1 MCAVQ
6 VSSIDQST
14 RINYGAGLLRFT
26 QYCDSLGISEWD
38 RMPASDILLAGFVAA
53 GAGRVASAQQWV
65 SGLRLWHDVNGAP
78 WLGDQALKRALAG
91 VKKLAPSSS
100 HRSPRPP
107 VTFEHIRA
115 LLEGLDLLN
124 TKDAAVWAAAAVA
137 FWSICRLGELL
148 LHVPVRWNFR
158 PEKHV
163 ARGASLTYARARN
176 GVECGTLHIPW
187 TKTTAS
193 EGADIAITD
202 LADPTSPLYAIR
214 YHLAVNAKV
223 PLDAP
228 LFAFEQG
235 DSWQT
240 LTKSMFLQRCNE
252 IWKRQGLHVLE
263 GGHSFRIGGTTEWL
277 LRGTPPDVVQ
287 KQGRWLSG
295 AFLLYWRKVQTV
307 LPFFISQAFNASE
320 ALRLDRIMDDFERSL

>member
-1 MCAVQ
+1 
-6 VSSIDQST
+6 
-14 RINYGAGLLRFT
+14 
-26 QYCDSLGISEWD
+26 
-38 RMPASDILLAGFVAA
+38 
-53 GAGRVASAQQWV
+53 
-65 SGLRLWHDVNGAP
+65 
-78 WLGDQALKRALAG
+78 
-91 VKKLAPSSS
+91 
-100 HRSPRPP
+100 
-107 VTFEHIRA
+107 
-115 LLEGLDLLN
+115 
-124 TKDAAVWAAAAVA
+124 
-137 FWSICRLGELL
+137 
-148 LHVPVRWNFR
+148 
-158 PEKHV
+158 
-163 ARGASLTYARARN
+163 
-176 GVECGTLHIPW
+176 
-187 TKTTAS
+187 
-193 EGADIAITD
+193 
-202 LADPTSPLYAIR
+202 
-214 YHLAVNAKV
+214 
-223 PLDAP
+223 